1 MKDGFVY
8 LIKESGD
15 DFMCKVGVTTAKDV
29 NTRLKKLQTGNGNKL
44 ILLKSFK
51 SNNPFKLEK
60 MLHNYYGNNREEG
73 EWFLLGENEINEF
86 ESLCNKYQVIIDS
99 LIDNPFF

>member
-15 DFMCKVGVTTAKDV
+15 DFMYKIGVTTAKNV

-51 SNNPFKLEK
+51 SNKPFKLEK
-60 MLHNYYGNNREEG
+60 MLHNYYKNNREEG

-86 ESLCNKYQVIIDS
+86 ESLCNKYQIIIDS
-99 LIDNPFF
+99 LKDNPFF